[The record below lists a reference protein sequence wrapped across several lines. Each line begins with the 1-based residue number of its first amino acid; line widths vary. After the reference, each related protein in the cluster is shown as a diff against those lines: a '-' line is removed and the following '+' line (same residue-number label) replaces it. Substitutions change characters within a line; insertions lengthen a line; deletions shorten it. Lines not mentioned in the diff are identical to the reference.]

1 MSQDQWGPRYG
12 DPAHPTTGE
21 LPRVGDGLTDE
32 QRTIQVD
39 TVAEAPPRQESR
51 SRYRYSWESAGG
63 GTSEPGYGAG
73 TSSESSYSASGT
85 SESSYS
91 AGASS
96 ASGYGAGTSSESGH
110 GFSEPRYAA
119 SQPHQGLSE
128 TRYAASDP
136 SQGFSRPDTS
146 APPSEPGFSNWSV
159 PRVGRE
165 SAASG
170 LTGEHSRPTDLTGE
184 HSRTGLTDEQSR
196 SHLTGEHSRPS
207 LSGYRP
213 GDTAQ
218 FARVGD
224 GVRGSVGP
232 VSVQID
238 HVRIDN
244 GLNGDTQLLDT
255 ANFRRPQ
262 QADIAPAEQAPQPE
276 PGTGSM
282 PAMRHQIGPDWTQTP
297 LRLLAAAV
305 VATGVLGA
313 SAATL
318 ISIGNWINP

>member
-12 DPAHPTTGE
+12 DPTHPTTGE
-21 LPRVGDGLTDE
+21 LPRVGDGRTDE

-51 SRYRYSWESAGG
+51 SRYRYSWEPSTPRDAEPAG
-63 GTSEPGYGAG
+63 SEA
-73 TSSESSYSASGT
+73 
-85 SESSYS
+85 
-91 AGASS
+91 
-96 ASGYGAGTSSESGH
+96 GH

-119 SQPHQGLSE
+119 SEPRPEFSQPE
-128 TRYAASDP
+128 
-136 SQGFSRPDTS
+136 SQAGH
-146 APPSEPGFSNWSV
+146 AEPGFSWSV

-170 LTGEHSRPTDLTGE
+170 
-184 HSRTGLTDEQSR
+184 
-196 SHLTGEHSRPS
+196 LTGEHSRPS

-224 GVRGSVGP
+224 GLRGSVGP

-238 HVRIDN
+238 HVRVDN
-244 GLNGDTQLLDT
+244 GVNGDTQLLDT
-255 ANFRRPQ
+255 ANFKRPPETE
-262 QADIAPAEQAPQPE
+262 IAPAEQAPQPE

-305 VATGVLGA
+305 VATAVLGA
-313 SAATL
+313 SAASL
-318 ISIGNWINP
+318 ITIGNWINP

>member
-12 DPAHPTTGE
+12 DPTHPTTGE
-21 LPRVGDGLTDE
+21 LPRVGDGRTDE

-39 TVAEAPPRQESR
+39 TVPEEPPQQSR
-51 SRYRYSWESAGG
+51 SRYRYSWESAAPGDAEPAG
-63 GTSEPGYGAG
+63 SHSEPGHGFSEPRYGA
-73 TSSESSYSASGT
+73 SEP
-85 SESSYS
+85 
-91 AGASS
+91 
-96 ASGYGAGTSSESGH
+96 GH

-119 SQPHQGLSE
+119 SEPRHGFSE
-128 TRYAASDP
+128 PRYAASEPRHGSSQPESSADP
-136 SQGFSRPDTS
+136 AESGFGD
-146 APPSEPGFSNWSV
+146 WSV

-170 LTGEHSRPTDLTGE
+170 
-184 HSRTGLTDEQSR
+184 
-196 SHLTGEHSRPS
+196 LTGEHSRPS

-238 HVRIDN
+238 HVRVDN
-244 GLNGDTQLLDT
+244 GVNGDTQLLDT
-255 ANFRRPQ
+255 TNFRRPQ
-262 QADIAPAEQAPQPE
+262 ETEIAPAEQAPQPE

-305 VATGVLGA
+305 VATAVLGA
-313 SAATL
+313 SAASL
-318 ISIGNWINP
+318 ITIGNWINP

>member
-21 LPRVGDGLTDE
+21 LPRVGDGRTDE

-51 SRYRYSWESAGG
+51 SRYRYSWETSSPRDAGG
-63 GTSEPGYGAG
+63 ASEPR
-73 TSSESSYSASGT
+73 
-85 SESSYS
+85 
-91 AGASS
+91 
-96 ASGYGAGTSSESGH
+96 H
-110 GFSEPRYAA
+110 GFSESRYAA
-119 SQPHQGLSE
+119 SEPRHSHSE
-128 TRYAASDP
+128 
-136 SQGFSRPDTS
+136 GS
-146 APPSEPGFSNWSV
+146 APRHASEPGFSNWSV

-165 SAASG
+165 SSASG
-170 LTGEHSRPTDLTGE
+170 
-184 HSRTGLTDEQSR
+184 
-196 SHLTGEHSRPS
+196 LTGEHSRPS

-232 VSVQID
+232 VSVQVD
-238 HVRIDN
+238 HVRVDN
-244 GLNGDTQLLDT
+244 GVNGDTQLLPT
-255 ANFRRPQ
+255 SNFMRPKGEEELP
-262 QADIAPAEQAPQPE
+262 PAEQAIQPE

-305 VATGVLGA
+305 VATAVLGA
-313 SAATL
+313 SAASL
-318 ISIGNWINP
+318 ITIGNWINP

>member
-12 DPAHPTTGE
+12 DPTHPTTGE
-21 LPRVGDGLTDE
+21 LPRVGDGRTDE

-51 SRYRYSWESAGG
+51 SRYRYSWESSETSDAEPAGG
-63 GTSEPGYGAG
+63 FSEP
-73 TSSESSYSASGT
+73 
-85 SESSYS
+85 
-91 AGASS
+91 
-96 ASGYGAGTSSESGH
+96 GH

-119 SQPHQGLSE
+119 SEQH
-128 TRYAASDP
+128 
-136 SQGFSRPDTS
+136 QGFSQPRS
-146 APPSEPGFSNWSV
+146 EAAAPSEPGFTNWSV

-165 SAASG
+165 SSASG
-170 LTGEHSRPTDLTGE
+170 
-184 HSRTGLTDEQSR
+184 
-196 SHLTGEHSRPS
+196 LTGEHSRPS

-238 HVRIDN
+238 HVRVDN
-244 GLNGDTQLLDT
+244 GVNGDTQLLDT
-255 ANFRRPQ
+255 TNFKRPQ
-262 QADIAPAEQAPQPE
+262 ETEIAPAEQAPQPE

-305 VATGVLGA
+305 VATAVLGA
-313 SAATL
+313 SAASL
-318 ISIGNWINP
+318 ITIGNWINP

>member
-1 MSQDQWGPRYG
+1 VSQDQWGPRYG

-21 LPRVGDGLTDE
+21 LPRVGDGRTDE

-39 TVAEAPPRQESR
+39 TVAEAPPRSESR
-51 SRYRYSWESAGG
+51 SRYRYSWETSA
-63 GTSEPGYGAG
+63 PRDL
-73 TSSESSYSASGT
+73 ESG
-85 SESSYS
+85 
-91 AGASS
+91 
-96 ASGYGAGTSSESGH
+96 SGY
-110 GFSEPRYAA
+110 SEPRQSF
-119 SQPHQGLSE
+119 SQPRYEPSE
-128 TRYAASDP
+128 P
-136 SQGFSRPDTS
+136 QQGFSQPR
-146 APPSEPGFSNWSV
+146 AESEPGFANWSV

-165 SAASG
+165 SSASG
-170 LTGEHSRPTDLTGE
+170 
-184 HSRTGLTDEQSR
+184 
-196 SHLTGEHSRPS
+196 LTGEHSRPS

-232 VSVQID
+232 VSVQVD

-244 GLNGDTQLLDT
+244 GVNGDTQLLDT

-262 QADIAPAEQAPQPE
+262 PADIPPAEQAPQPE

-305 VATGVLGA
+305 VATAVLGA
-313 SAATL
+313 SAASL
-318 ISIGNWINP
+318 ITIGNWINP